1 MRFSRTTKAWVESIL
16 SNQPC
21 KPLKTKTSVN
31 VMIGHGKTT
40 QQKHSKLTT
49 NPLSSS
55 STFSS
60 SREVVSGPLKNPI
73 PLLSDFDSDIETWF
87 VGQESKRVK
96 RETIST
102 KMADID
108 VHGLSG
114 YGGKPGLKKKLES
127 GLKKK
132 VDGGLASKKN
142 KVDYRLGVKRK
153 FEGASGLNKEVEG
166 GDHGLPCTPS
176 TSREV
181 SSSQSQSCCE
191 TPVTV
196 LRPHLCRASPVKA
209 TSASNHE
216 INNDLSPRRAAR
228 VAMLKTRFANTILK
242 AEHHSALY
250 TTTITTEAKNER
262 LGAAEAEIMRAN
274 EFIKK
279 QRQRD
284 REAARLALEEMEKHV
299 VIEDNFKTMRDFHML
314 ISGTKT
320 IDFGRLLLGEIVY
333 SDH

>member
-1 MRFSRTTKAWVESIL
+1 MRFSGTTKAWIESIL

-31 VMIGHGKTT
+31 VMIGHAK
-40 QQKHSKLTT
+40 T
-49 NPLSSS
+49 NPFSSS

-60 SREVVSGPLKNPI
+60 SRKVVSGPLKNPI
-73 PLLSDFDSDIETWF
+73 PPLSDFNSDIETWF

-96 RETIST
+96 RETIVP

-108 VHGLSG
+108 VDVGFNKHGLSG
-114 YGGKPGLKKKLES
+114 YGGKLGLKKKLEG

-142 KVDYRLGVKRK
+142 KVDYGLGVKRK
-153 FEGASGLNKEVEG
+153 FEGALGLNKELEG

-176 TSREV
+176 TSCEV
-181 SSSQSQSCCE
+181 SSSQSRSCCE

-209 TSASNHE
+209 TSASNQE
-216 INNDLSPRRAAR
+216 INNNLSPRRAAR

-242 AEHHSALY
+242 ADRNSALY

-262 LGAAEAEIMRAN
+262 RGDAEAEIMRAN

-299 VIEDNFKTMRDFHML
+299 VIDDNFKTMRDFHML